1 MLDARTFDTALI
13 KLSSI
18 ITGNPW
24 TCNIIRPK
32 IRFQEDPSFL
42 AELDAVVVVVL
53 VVDVDGRLRLSEHRT
68 VCAFNY
74 GVYIRNISGRGFYK

>member
-42 AELDAVVVVVL
+42 ASSTSTD
-53 VVDVDGRLRLSEHRT
+53 DC
-68 VCAFNY
+68 VCQSTALCVHSITACIY
-74 GVYIRNISGRGFYK
+74 EISVAEASINEIAS